1 MSETSLHSAL
11 FPDIAAREA
20 GLLPVTDGHSLYWER
35 SGKAGGRTLLFL
47 HGGPGSG
54 ATARHRRYADPSIWE
69 TIQFDQRG
77 CGRSAPLFELH
88 ANTTAHLIA
97 DIEALREHLGLT
109 HFDCVMGAS
118 WGSTLALAYAQA
130 HPERAANLL
139 VEGVFLATR
148 RELDWWHGKA
158 GAGAVYPDAHDWLMR
173 GVPEALHDDP
183 PAFARWALDAMQTE
197 LAAGAPLLAR
207 LDDPEHETALADSM
221 IFRWTAYEELL
232 SHLEATPQSALQ
244 GCRNKGR
251 DKLVSTALIEA
262 HYFTQGCFL
271 AEGQLLDEAA
281 RLTMPVHIVH
291 SRYDMVCPLQ
301 SAFDLKSA
309 APNASLTIV
318 PAHGHAM
325 SEPVFKVVRNVIAG
339 L

>member
-1 MSETSLHSAL
+1 MHSAL

-20 GLLPVTDGHSLYWER
+20 GLLPVSDGHSLYWER
-35 SGKAGGRTLLFL
+35 SGLEGGRTLLFL

-54 ATARHRRYADPSIWE
+54 ANARHRRYADPAIWE

-77 CGRSAPLFELH
+77 CGRSAPLFELY
-88 ANTTAHLIA
+88 ANTTAHLIE
-97 DIEALREHLGLT
+97 DIEALREHLGLEQ
-109 HFDCVMGAS
+109 FDCVMGAS
-118 WGSTLALAYAQA
+118 WGTTLALAYAQA
-130 HPERAANLL
+130 HPERAGSVL

-148 RELDWWHGKA
+148 RELGWWHGTA
-158 GAGAVYPDAHDWLMR
+158 GAGAVYPDAHDWLMH

-183 PAFARWALDAMQTE
+183 PGFARWALEAMQTE
-197 LAAGAPLLAR
+197 LAGGAPLLAR
-207 LDDPEHETALADSM
+207 LDDPDGEAVLKDSV
-221 IFRWTAYEELL
+221 IFRWIAYEELL
-232 SHLEATPQSALQ
+232 SHLEATPQSALANL
-244 GCRNKGR
+244 RAKGR
-251 DKLVSTALIEA
+251 DKLISTALIEA
-262 HYFTQGCFL
+262 HYFSNYCFL
-271 AEGQLLDEAA
+271 KEGQLLTHAN

-301 SAFDLKSA
+301 SAFDLKDA
-309 APNASLTIV
+309 APDARLVIV

>member
-1 MSETSLHSAL
+1 MHSAL

-20 GLLPVTDGHSLYWER
+20 GLLPVSDGHSLYWER
-35 SGKAGGRTLLFL
+35 SGLEGGRALLFL

-54 ATARHRRYADPSIWE
+54 ASARHRRYADPAIWE

-77 CGRSAPLFELH
+77 CGRSAPLFELY
-88 ANTTAHLIA
+88 ANTTAHLIE
-97 DIEALREHLGLT
+97 DVEALREHLGLER
-109 HFDCVMGAS
+109 FDCVMGAS
-118 WGSTLALAYAQA
+118 WGTTLALAYAQA
-130 HPERAANLL
+130 HPERVENVL

-148 RELDWWHGKA
+148 RELDWWHGKS
-158 GAGAVYPDAHDWLMR
+158 GAGAVYPDAHGWLMH

-183 PAFARWALDAMQTE
+183 PGFARWALAAMQTE
-197 LAAGAPLLAR
+197 LAAGAPLLAK
-207 LDDPEHETALADSM
+207 LDDPDAEAALKDSV
-221 IFRWTAYEELL
+221 IFRWIAYEELL
-232 SHLEATPQSALQ
+232 SHLEATPQSALVNL
-244 GCRNKGR
+244 RAKGR
-251 DKLVSTALIEA
+251 DKLISTALIEA
-262 HYFTQGCFL
+262 HYFSQGCFL
-271 AEGQLLDEAA
+271 EEGQLLTEAY

-301 SAFDLKSA
+301 SAFDLKDA
-309 APNASLTIV
+309 APDATLTIV

>member
-1 MSETSLHSAL
+1 L

-20 GLLPVTDGHSLYWER
+20 GLLSVSDGHSLYWER
-35 SGKAGGRTLLFL
+35 SGQEGGRSLLFL

-54 ATARHRRYADPSIWE
+54 ANTRHRRYADPVIWE

-88 ANTTAHLIA
+88 ANTTAHLVA
-97 DIEALREHLGLT
+97 DIEALRAHLGLER
-109 HFDCVMGAS
+109 FDCVMGAS
-118 WGSTLALAYAQA
+118 WGTTLALAYAQA
-130 HPERAANLL
+130 HPDRVANVI

-148 RELDWWHGKA
+148 RELDWWHGKG
-158 GAGAVYPDAHDWLMR
+158 GAGAVYPDAYDWLMQD
-173 GVPEALHDDP
+173 VPARLHDNP
-183 PAFARWALDAMQTE
+183 RAFASWALEAIQTE
-197 LAAGAPLLAR
+197 LASGAPLLDH
-207 LDDPEHETALADSM
+207 LDDPDGEAALARSM

-232 SHLEATPQSALQ
+232 SYLQATPRTALE

-251 DKLVSTALIEA
+251 DKLIATALMEA
-262 HYFTQGCFL
+262 HYFSKSCFL
-271 AEGQLLDEAA
+271 NDGQLLTDAH

-301 SAFDLKSA
+301 SAFELEDA
-309 APNASLTIV
+309 APDARLTIV

-325 SEPVFKVVRNVIAG
+325 TEPVFKVVRNVIAG